1 MKKKKE
7 RFVVKITTFVPVVF
21 LIDIILF
28 LKPCPNSNK
37 TLSTPEIIFAIC
49 LFFLIITFFYL
60 IVGFVFKKEGTMAFN
75 DGGQEVRREKLMITE
90 KNTSRIS
97 QEELEEFFKRPMSH
111 TTEYKIKDFAEA
123 LEKSKND
130 ILIQDKRKG

>member
-1 MKKKKE
+1 
-7 RFVVKITTFVPVVF
+7 
-21 LIDIILF
+21 
-28 LKPCPNSNK
+28 
-37 TLSTPEIIFAIC
+37 
-49 LFFLIITFFYL
+49 
-60 IVGFVFKKEGTMAFN
+60 MAFN
-75 DGGQEVRREKLMITE
+75 DGGQEVRREKLMITD

>member
-1 MKKKKE
+1 MPSLKIKK
-7 RFVVKITTFVPVVF
+7 RPAVKIFINSKEEVIPSGNCV
-21 LIDIILF
+21 
-28 LKPCPNSNK
+28 LKK
-37 TLSTPEIIFAIC
+37 D
-49 LFFLIITFFYL
+49 
-60 IVGFVFKKEGTMAFN
+60 GTMAFN
-75 DGGQEVRREKLMITE
+75 DGGQEVRREKLMTTD

>member
-1 MKKKKE
+1 M
-7 RFVVKITTFVPVVF
+7 VT
-21 LIDIILF
+21 D
-28 LKPCPNSNK
+28 
-37 TLSTPEIIFAIC
+37 
-49 LFFLIITFFYL
+49 
-60 IVGFVFKKEGTMAFN
+60 
-75 DGGQEVRREKLMITE
+75 

>member
-7 RFVVKITTFVPVVF
+7 RFVVKITTFVTVVF

-28 LKPCPNSNK
+28 LKLPPNSNK
-37 TLSTPEIIFAIC
+37 NLSTPEIIFAIC
-49 LFFLIITFFYL
+49 LFSLIITFFYL
-60 IVGFVFKKEGTMAFN
+60 IVRFILKKDETMCFN
-75 DGGQEVRREKLMITE
+75 DEGKEVRREKLMITDE
-90 KNTSRIS
+90 SPARIS

-111 TTEYKIKDFAEA
+111 TTEYKIKDFAEVI
-123 LEKSKND
+123 EKSKND